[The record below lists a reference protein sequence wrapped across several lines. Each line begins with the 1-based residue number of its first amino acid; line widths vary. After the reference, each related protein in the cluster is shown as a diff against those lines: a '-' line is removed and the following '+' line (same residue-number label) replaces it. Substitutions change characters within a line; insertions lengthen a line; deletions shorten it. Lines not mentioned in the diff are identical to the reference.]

1 MARVSKA
8 NEQEMQVTT
17 EVGGKSTQWVGE
29 RAKGTTYLEGLK
41 NNHRSSAMPD
51 SQGVKSED
59 NEPQGA
65 QTKQPRRHARGEGF
79 LRMDQTPLTG
89 VI

>member
-1 MARVSKA
+1 M
-8 NEQEMQVTT
+8 TT
-17 EVGGKSTQWVGE
+17 EVGGKSTKWVGE

-65 QTKQPRRHARGEGF
+65 QSKATTTPRMNVVR
-79 LRMDQTPLTG
+79 
-89 VI
+89 VC

>member
-1 MARVSKA
+1 M
-8 NEQEMQVTT
+8 TT
-17 EVGGKSTQWVGE
+17 GVGGKSTQWVGE

-65 QTKQPRRHARGEGF
+65 QTKQPQRHERGEGSF
-79 LRMDQTPLTG
+79 EDGQAPLPG
-89 VI
+89 VIYSVV